1 MSGNRCSDSD
11 EVYDPGK
18 VRFVLVEPIYAG
30 NVGGVARA
38 MKNLGFNR
46 LTLVAPGCGP
56 LDLEARKMAVGAV
69 DILRRAEVRDNLDEA
84 LRGANTVVG
93 TSSRKGKHRKPHW
106 RLDELAGRMAEFA
119 GAGELA
125 VVFGRETHGLSDA
138 ELDRCTH
145 LVYFPSSPDFQS
157 FNLAQSV
164 LLVAYELA
172 LARMG
177 SSNGTPLEIPATHEE
192 REEMYAHLR
201 ASLWAVGFLHED
213 TADVMMRRI
222 RRMLGRALLDSR
234 EVSILRGVARQ
245 TLWASRQAGLE
256 PPAEG

>member
-1 MSGNRCSDSD
+1 MSGNSPSSSV
-11 EVYDPGK
+11 EIYDPGR
-18 VRFVLVEPIYAG
+18 VRFVLVEPVYAG
-30 NVGGVARA
+30 NVGAVARA
-38 MKNLGFNR
+38 MKNLGFTR
-46 LTLVAPGCGP
+46 LVLASPGCDP
-56 LDLEARKMAVGAV
+56 MDVEARKMAVGAV
-69 DILRRAEVRDNLDEA
+69 DILRTAEIRGDIDEA
-84 LRGANTVVG
+84 LRGASTVVG
-93 TSSRKGKHRKPHW
+93 TSRRKGKHRKPHW

-119 GAGELA
+119 AAGELA

-177 SSNGTPLEIPATHEE
+177 NPNSTPLETPATHED

-201 ASLWAVGFLHED
+201 SSLWAVGFLHED
-213 TADVMMRRI
+213 TAEVMMRRI
-222 RRMLGRALLDSR
+222 RRMLDRALLDSK

-245 TLWASRQAGLE
+245 TLWAARQAGLE
-256 PPAEG
+256 PPVEE